1 MGWNDHVDWDAE
13 RIKEIKADKKERA
26 QIMKENGA
34 DDETIYADVWNHPD
48 AWCQGTCGG
57 FLTWEA
63 HNSGLDMC
71 WECKYEDMD

>member
-1 MGWNDHVDWDAE
+1 
-13 RIKEIKADKKERA
+13 
-26 QIMKENGA
+26 MKENGH

-48 AWCQGTCGG
+48 KWCQGTCGG

-71 WECKYEDMD
+71 WECKYEAMN